1 MCKGSLFISI
11 LRVFQLTHAVELA
24 ITEVDNPIR
33 RQEEAI
39 EDIDRQDPVERAE
52 RELRSNPARIPCAN
66 ECKELPARAKRSF
79 GFIGF
84 VGVIGQERPKQM
96 SIPASKSSAM
106 NIGCQFLSSVRFLP
120 AGAFRSR
127 SLRKCDL
134 SVCGLGVRRF
144 SGIRIAL

>member
-1 MCKGSLFISI
+1 MCKSGLFVSI
-11 LRVFQLTHAVELA
+11 LRVLQLTHAVEFA

-79 GFIGF
+79 GFILF
-84 VGVIGQERPKQM
+84 VGVHRQRKTEADEHPCFQEFCYEHRVSVPFFCTI
-96 SIPASKSSAM
+96 SSRRCFPFEVPAK
-106 NIGCQFLSSVRFLP
+106 V
-120 AGAFRSR
+120 
-127 SLRKCDL
+127 
-134 SVCGLGVRRF
+134 
-144 SGIRIAL
+144 